1 MPCHDTVKGRSMR
14 YNPGRKEV
22 IEMEQA
28 RRGDLLAG
36 REKAYIGTCQ
46 NLAGY
51 FLPVFLRFL
60 VPEPKKPGKNLLNHA
75 IFWPGQAR
83 RSTL

>member
-1 MPCHDTVKGRSMR
+1 MR

-22 IEMEQA
+22 IEMEKA

-36 REKAYIGTCQ
+36 REKACKETCL
-46 NLAGY
+46 NLAGH

-60 VPEPKKPGKNLLNHA
+60 VPKPKKQGKNLPNHA

-83 RSTL
+83 RSTLLSRAKGGL